1 MLLVKKKKKE
11 KNKDLSTTRCGRRVY
26 GSEIHFVWH

>member
-1 MLLVKKKKKE
+1 MLLIKKKKQ
-11 KNKDLSTTRCGRRVY
+11 KNKDLSTTLCGRRVY